1 MTLPCFW
8 CKLDAGPDNSQGSEK
23 MDFYRQ
29 YNGIDITLVGV
40 RGKKYTFTYL
50 WRRFT
55 VNATNEDAA
64 FKAAYDFLLK
74 ARM

>member
-1 MTLPCFW
+1 M
-8 CKLDAGPDNSQGSEK
+8 

-29 YNGIDITLVGV
+29 YNGIDITLVST
-40 RGKKYTFTYL
+40 RGGRYTFTYL

-55 VNATNEDAA
+55 VDAANEDAA

>member
-1 MTLPCFW
+1 
-8 CKLDAGPDNSQGSEK
+8 

-29 YNGIDITLVGV
+29 YNNNPITLESV

-55 VNATNEDAA
+55 VEATNEDAA
-64 FKAAYDFLLK
+64 YRAAYHFLLRE
-74 ARM
+74 RM

>member
-1 MTLPCFW
+1 
-8 CKLDAGPDNSQGSEK
+8 

-29 YNGIDITLVGV
+29 YNGIDITLEGV